1 MPSLSTGVLPRLTR
15 SSSFAEVLNELDKI
29 KLELEAEEISKQHR
43 RDHNVRSSPGPPS
56 ISRTPSLTPPTGFP
70 LLDAALFGIALSV
83 SAALVLGV
91 TRASAVALP
100 VCLISLALALLG
112 VGNVMDF
119 RASRTAVCGAVRS
132 SWMRVPLTDAKL
144 GLEQMNRFA
153 NSCQV
158 REKGLKIVQY
168 LLRLGAYSMLLPPSV
183 ADRCKALSKTTSM
196 SRRLFKFCRWVKHF
210 DEFAAARTE
219 QRRSMR
225 ALFFLRGC
233 ANLCADWSEDV
244 CSLERIGLLPPGTLS
259 PEFHLVAEYCQL
271 ALAFVEV
278 SISAVM
284 VNKQQQVAALVT
296 EKSEDSASDG
306 SNMLKA
312 YRQLAMLRLELIKFV
327 SDIGKAVHDCELH
340 FSHEAVFIGNCLI

>member
-1 MPSLSTGVLPRLTR
+1 MTR

-29 KLELEAEEISKQHR
+29 KLELEVEEINNQHR

-56 ISRTPSLTPPTGFP
+56 ISRTPSVTPPTGRP
-70 LLDAALFGIALSV
+70 LIDAALFGIALSV

-91 TRASAVALP
+91 IGERAVALP

-119 RASRTAVCGAVRS
+119 RASRTAVRGQVRS

-210 DEFAAARTE
+210 DEFFAARTE

-244 CSLERIGLLPPGTLS
+244 CSLERIGLLPTGTIS
-259 PEFHLVAEYCQL
+259 REFQLVAEYCQL

-284 VNKQQQVAALVT
+284 VSKQQQVATLVT
-296 EKSEDSASDG
+296 EKSEDSTGDG

-340 FSHEAVFIGNCLI
+340 FSHEAVFIGNCLIELY